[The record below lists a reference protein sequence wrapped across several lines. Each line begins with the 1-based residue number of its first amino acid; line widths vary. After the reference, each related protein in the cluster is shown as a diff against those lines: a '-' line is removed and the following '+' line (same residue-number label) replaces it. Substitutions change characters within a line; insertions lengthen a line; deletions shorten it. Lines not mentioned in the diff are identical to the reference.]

1 MFMYKTLT
9 TCILA
14 TCLGLTG
21 CATSMLSTALPSETT
36 EVKTTILKTDQII
49 SLGQAVKNQQEQGL
63 VFVGKDYS
71 YLMTEG
77 SSEFLSIIKNIPV
90 NQRTLII
97 SSPLMLEMDDPTH
110 FHGELKFQ
118 YNIPDSKL
126 SEQEKENLKNLGFKN
141 HFMVMEQQTQLLYPY
156 AIIRFKGQIYQTTGT
171 LKAQQTLPTP
181 YPIALQQKDEITKK
195 HPFKRVTRMAL
206 YPLALAF
213 DVVTVAPS
221 LIWADLHG
229 DFTK

>member
-1 MFMYKTLT
+1 MYKTLT
-9 TCILA
+9 TCILV
-14 TCLGLTG
+14 TCLGLSG
-21 CATSMLSTALPSETT
+21 CATSMLSTALPNETT

-49 SLGQAVKNQQEQGL
+49 SLGQAVKNQQEQGV
-63 VFVGKDYS
+63 VFLGQDFN

-77 SSEFLSIIKNIPV
+77 SSEFLNIINNVPV
-90 NQRTLII
+90 NQRTLLI
-97 SSPLMLEMDDPTH
+97 SSPLILEMDDSTH
-110 FHGELKFQ
+110 FHGELKFR
-118 YNIPDSKL
+118 YNTPTSKL
-126 SEQEKENLKNLGFKN
+126 TDSQQENLKNLGFKN
-141 HFMVMEQQTQLLYPY
+141 HLMAMENQTQLLYPY
-156 AIIRFKGQIYQTTGT
+156 AIIRFKGQIYQTSNT

-181 YPIALQQKDEITKK
+181 YPIALQQKDEIKKK

-206 YPLALAF
+206 YPLAMAF